1 MKEIQENWRNFIIGI
16 GFTFLIAGFGYLIA
30 LAPIFNRIGP
40 LASAIILAI
49 IYRQLFGYPEKYSNG
64 IGFSSKYILRLAI
77 ILYGLKLNIHII
89 FQDGVGLLLKSVF
102 IITFAILM
110 MLFVGKMLK
119 ADKQLTFLLGVGTG
133 ICGAAAIAAT
143 APIVKAKEEETAIS
157 IAIIALIGT
166 FFSILYTFLIPLL
179 PLSSTDYG
187 IWSGLS
193 LHELA
198 HVDRKS
204 VV

>member
-49 IYRQLFGYPEKYSNG
+49 IYRQIFGYPEKFKTG

-102 IITFAILM
+102 IITFSILM
-110 MLFVGKMLK
+110 MIIIGNLLK
-119 ADKQLTFLLGVGTG
+119 AAHKLTFLLWIGKG
-133 ICGAAAIAAT
+133 ICGEAALVDI
-143 APIVKAKEEETAIS
+143 APII
-157 IAIIALIGT
+157 
-166 FFSILYTFLIPLL
+166 
-179 PLSSTDYG
+179 
-187 IWSGLS
+187 
-193 LHELA
+193 
-198 HVDRKS
+198 
-204 VV
+204 

>member
-49 IYRQLFGYPEKYSNG
+49 IYRQIFGYPEKFKTG
-64 IGFSSKYILRLAI
+64 IWFSSKYILRLAI
-77 ILYGLKLNIHII
+77 ILYGLKLNIHIN

-102 IITFAILM
+102 IITFSNLM
-110 MLFVGKMLK
+110 MIIIGKLLK
-119 ADKQLTFLLGVGTG
+119 ADQQLTFLLGVGTG

-143 APIVKAKEEETAIS
+143 APIIKAKEEETAIS
-157 IAIIALIGT
+157 IAIIALMGT
-166 FFSILYTFLIPLL
+166 IFSIIYTILMRSEEHTSELQSRGHLVCRLL
-179 PLSSTDYG
+179 LENKKAYT
-187 IWSGLS
+187 
-193 LHELA
+193 E
-198 HVDRKS
+198 
-204 VV
+204 